1 MTTIECHCLHLGESW
16 LNAGIR
22 TSSQPTLYVG
32 WDVATA
38 ESQQSELGD
47 DNDALYT
54 TPVHQASPTWPAPRQ
69 TTVHPTAGM
78 YLCRYLCFEKEGVGK
93 ILLDKSPSIPIFE

>member
-1 MTTIECHCLHLGESW
+1 MTTIECHCLHLGEPW

-38 ESQQSELGD
+38 KSQQSMQGPYIQAQSVRQ
-47 DNDALYT
+47 ALHDLSNLDKPQYIL
-54 TPVHQASPTWPAPRQ
+54 
-69 TTVHPTAGM
+69 TAGIIKCVDN
-78 YLCRYLCFEKEGVGK
+78 YGLKANA
-93 ILLDKSPSIPIFE
+93 

>member
-1 MTTIECHCLHLGESW
+1 MTTIEYHCLHLGQPS

-38 ESQQSELGD
+38 KSQQSEQGD
-47 DNDALYT
+47 DNYALYT
-54 TPVHQASPTWPAPRQ
+54 TPVRQASPTWILEPRQ
-69 TTVHPTAGM
+69 TSVHPHCRDNN
-78 YLCRYLCFEKEGVGK
+78 LCK
-93 ILLDKSPSIPIFE
+93 